1 MVRVVAAIG
10 RGFGG
15 VLSEVGAIGL
25 FVTKALSVGLS
36 SFPNLRRTLE
46 ECYNIGIQSLFVVCS
61 VGAFIGM
68 STALVGYATLR
79 DLGAQNL
86 VGIFIGI
93 ATVRELGPAV
103 AAFMVAAK
111 AGSGMAA
118 HIATMRVKEQI
129 DAMEVQAVNPFWYL
143 IVPRFLAIMLVL
155 PVLVI
160 WNDFFMLGTG
170 YLIAGHGEPALDG
183 FRRGS
188 LEGDDQG
195 MGAGALHR
203 EHLHLQGIHLR
214 AGRAG
219 GREGHEPSGGL
230 LHRHPHHHQLLPE
243 PVALRGHRTAR
254 HVTGP
259 SGTGDEGR
267 TRE

>member
-1 MVRVVAAIG
+1 MLRVVEAMG
-10 RGFGG
+10 RGVGG
-15 VLSEVGAIGL
+15 MLSEVGAIGL
-25 FVTKALSVGLS
+25 FVIKTISVALTTL
-36 SFPNLRRTLE
+36 PNLRRFAD
-46 ECYNIGIQSLFVVCS
+46 ECYSIGIQSLFVVCS

-68 STALVGYATLR
+68 STALVGFATLQ

-143 IVPRFLAIMLVL
+143 IVPRFLAIMVVL
-155 PVLVI
+155 PILVI

-170 YLIAGHGEPALDG
+170 YLIAVLQLKVNRGAVMQNLLDTI
-183 FRRGS
+183 S
-188 LEGDDQG
+188 TDDFTKG
-195 MGAGALHR
+195 M
-203 EHLHLQGIHLR
+203 IK
-214 AGRAG
+214 
-219 GREGHEPSGGL
+219 
-230 LHRHPHHHQLLPE
+230 
-243 PVALRGHRTAR
+243 
-254 HVTGP
+254 
-259 SGTGDEGR
+259 
-267 TRE
+267 

>member
-1 MVRVVAAIG
+1 MLRFVEAIG
-10 RGFGG
+10 RGVGK
-15 VLSEVGAIGL
+15 VLAEIGAIGL
-25 FVTKALSVGLS
+25 FVLKTMSVALTTL
-36 SFPNLRRTLE
+36 PNLGRFLD

-143 IVPRFLAIMLVL
+143 IVPRFFAIMVVL

-160 WNDFFMLGTG
+160 WNDFFTLATG
-170 YLIAGHGEPALDG
+170 YLISIYQLKVNRGAVMKNLLDTVVTEDFTKGMIKGWVLAVFIVSICTYKGYTCEP
-183 FRRGS
+183 
-188 LEGDDQG
+188 
-195 MGAGALHR
+195 GALGVGKATNQAVVYCIAILIIINFFLS
-203 EHLHLQGIHLR
+203 EWLYGGI
-214 AGRAG
+214 G
-219 GREGHEPSGGL
+219 
-230 LHRHPHHHQLLPE
+230 
-243 PVALRGHRTAR
+243 LRGM
-254 HVTGP
+254 
-259 SGTGDEGR
+259 
-267 TRE
+267 

>member
-1 MVRVVAAIG
+1 MVVRAIEAIG
-10 RGFGG
+10 RLFGG

-25 FVTKALSVGLS
+25 FVLKTVSVGLTTL
-36 SFPNLRRTLE
+36 PNLRRFAD

-68 STALVGYATLR
+68 STSLVGYATLR

-129 DAMEVQAVNPFWYL
+129 DAMEVQAVDPFWYL
-143 IVPRFLAIMLVL
+143 IVPRFLAIMVVL
-155 PVLVI
+155 PILVI
-160 WNDFFMLGTG
+160 WNDFFTLATG
-170 YLIAGHGEPALDG
+170 YLIAVLQLKVNSGAVMQNLLDTVSTDDFWKGMVKGWVLAVFIVSICTFKGYTCEP
-183 FRRGS
+183 
-188 LEGDDQG
+188 
-195 MGAGALHR
+195 GALGVGKATNQAVVYCIAILIIINFFLS
-203 EHLHLQGIHLR
+203 EWLYGGI
-214 AGRAG
+214 G
-219 GREGHEPSGGL
+219 
-230 LHRHPHHHQLLPE
+230 
-243 PVALRGHRTAR
+243 LRGM
-254 HVTGP
+254 
-259 SGTGDEGR
+259 
-267 TRE
+267 

>member
-170 YLIAGHGEPALDG
+170 YLIAVFQLKVNSGAVMENLLSTVSVEDVWKGMIKGWVLALFIVSICTFKGFTCEP
-183 FRRGS
+183 
-188 LEGDDQG
+188 
-195 MGAGALHR
+195 GALGVGKATNQAVVYCIAI
-203 EHLHLQGIHLR
+203 LIIINFFLSQWLYGGI
-214 AGRAG
+214 G
-219 GREGHEPSGGL
+219 
-230 LHRHPHHHQLLPE
+230 
-243 PVALRGHRTAR
+243 LRGM
-254 HVTGP
+254 
-259 SGTGDEGR
+259 
-267 TRE
+267 